1 MPAAPW
7 PSGVPHCITQ
17 ETFGSG
23 VGNGL
28 LRTDTDTGPPKVRR
42 RFTAVTR
49 PLVGTIVMTYAQL
62 ATLEAF
68 IADDLAGGSLPFTIS
83 SQRGGADVLA
93 IFNPEGANDLL
104 PWTKA
109 GQGKVA
115 VQLNLIILP

>member
-1 MPAAPW
+1 MPAAAW
-7 PSGVPHCITQ
+7 PSGVPECVTL

-28 LRTDTDTGPPKVRR
+28 LRTETEMGPPKVRR

-49 PLVGTIVMTYAQL
+49 PLVGTVVMSYAQL
-62 ATLEAF
+62 ATLETF
-68 IADDLAGGSLPFTIS
+68 IANTLAGGSLPFTIS

-93 IFNPEGANDLL
+93 MFAAEQGSDLL

>member
-1 MPAAPW
+1 MPAAAW
-7 PSGVPHCITQ
+7 PSGIPECFTQ

-23 VGNGL
+23 IGNGL
-28 LRTDTDTGPPKVRR
+28 LRTEQDMGPPKVRR

-49 PLVGTIVMTYAQL
+49 PLVGTVVMTYAQL
-62 ATLEAF
+62 ATLETF
-68 IADDLAGGSLPFTIS
+68 IADELVGGSLPFTIS

-93 IFNPEGANDLL
+93 MFNAESGADLL

-115 VQLNLIILP
+115 VQLNLLILP